1 MASNPARGAAGESFV
16 VGRLE
21 RAGYRV
27 LDRNWRRRG
36 GELDVVALDGQVLV
50 FVEVKVRTGTAF
62 GTADEAIGPRKLERL
77 MTTAQRYIAE
87 HEELHDLIWR
97 VDLVAVTLG
106 TDGAIVAY
114 RHYQN
119 VTSD

>member
-1 MASNPARGAAGESFV
+1 MASNPARGAAGEAFV

-62 GTADEAIGPRKLERL
+62 GSADEAIGQRKLERL
-77 MTTAQRYIAE
+77 MATAQRYVAE
-87 HEELHDLIWR
+87 HDEFHDVIWR

-106 TDGAIVAY
+106 TDGTIVAY

>member
-62 GTADEAIGPRKLERL
+62 GAADEAIGPRKLERL